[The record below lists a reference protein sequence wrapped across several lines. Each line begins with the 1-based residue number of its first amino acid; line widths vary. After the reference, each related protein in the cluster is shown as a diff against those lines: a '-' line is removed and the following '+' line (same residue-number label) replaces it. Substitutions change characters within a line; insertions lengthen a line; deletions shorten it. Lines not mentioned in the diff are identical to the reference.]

1 MLEGEKKKQEKE
13 KKKKKEEFITELS
26 SLKL

>member
-13 KKKKKEEFITELS
+13 KKKKKEEFITKLS